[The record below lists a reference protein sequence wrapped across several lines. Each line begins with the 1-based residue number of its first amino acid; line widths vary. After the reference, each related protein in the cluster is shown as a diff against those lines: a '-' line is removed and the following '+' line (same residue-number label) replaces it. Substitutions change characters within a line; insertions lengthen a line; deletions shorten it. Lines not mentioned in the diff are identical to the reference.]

1 MRIGEPDGNQA
12 TAAPSLT
19 ELGQAAAHSRPSGC
33 LRTTI
38 DEAMWLSVLDG

>member
-19 ELGQAAAHSRPSGC
+19 ELGQAAAFQTVRVP
-33 LRTTI
+33 
-38 DEAMWLSVLDG
+38 LDDH

>member
-1 MRIGEPDGNQA
+1 MRIGEPDDNQA

-19 ELGQAAAHSRPSGC
+19 ELGQHSRPSGL

-38 DEAMWLSVLDG
+38 DETMWLSVLDG